1 MWGIALKLKELS
13 LKWKL
18 FLFITAFLA
27 VMIFI
32 IWLFQIVFLSSFYRK
47 SKIDELH
54 TSAQSIVTNLGTND
68 MGEAINA
75 VVERSNTCV
84 KVVNLENGTVI
95 DVDRTP
101 NCVLHYLSSQD
112 LNQLYQNAKENNGTY
127 LASFSRTGKFMD
139 GGEESIVYTQTSGNY
154 VVMLNTMITP
164 VNATVSTLRSQLV
177 YLSLIFGVLGLL
189 FAAFISKRISKP
201 IMVTNE
207 SAKELAKGNV
217 NVHFDG
223 EGYRE
228 ITELNSTLNYA
239 AGELAKVEKLQ
250 RELIAN
256 VSHDLR
262 TPLTMIT
269 GYAEVI
275 RDLPGENTPENVQ
288 IIIDEANR
296 LAALVN
302 DVLDISKLR
311 AGVQDLDVEV
321 FCLTDTIRQ
330 IMKRYTKLTEQDGY
344 SITFE
349 ADSEVYAQGDELKI
363 TQVIYNLVN
372 NAIHY
377 TGADKRVVIR
387 QTICDARVRIA
398 VTDTGEGIA
407 EDQLPYVWDRYY
419 KIDKNHQLASVG
431 TGLGLSIV
439 KNILTL
445 HGMPFGVLS
454 TLNEGTTFWF
464 EMGIAK
470 ECENGYTI

>member
-1 MWGIALKLKELS
+1 
-13 LKWKL
+13 
-18 FLFITAFLA
+18 
-27 VMIFI
+27 
-32 IWLFQIVFLSSFYRK
+32 
-47 SKIDELH
+47 
-54 TSAQSIVTNLGTND
+54 
-68 MGEAINA
+68 
-75 VVERSNTCV
+75 
-84 KVVNLENGTVI
+84 
-95 DVDRTP
+95 
-101 NCVLHYLSSQD
+101 
-112 LNQLYQNAKENNGTY
+112 
-127 LASFSRTGKFMD
+127 
-139 GGEESIVYTQTSGNY
+139 
-154 VVMLNTMITP
+154 
-164 VNATVSTLRSQLV
+164 
-177 YLSLIFGVLGLL
+177 
-189 FAAFISKRISKP
+189 
-201 IMVTNE
+201 
-207 SAKELAKGNV
+207 
-217 NVHFDG
+217 
-223 EGYRE
+223 
-228 ITELNSTLNYA
+228 
-239 AGELAKVEKLQ
+239 
-250 RELIAN
+250 
-256 VSHDLR
+256 SHDLR

-311 AGVQDLDVEV
+311 AGVQDLDVEI

-344 SITFE
+344 SIIFE
-349 ADSEVYAQGDELKI
+349 ADSEVYVQGDELKI

-377 TGADKRVVIR
+377 TGTDKRVVIR
-387 QTICDARVRIA
+387 QTISEARVRIA

-445 HGMPFGVLS
+445 HGMPFGVSS
-454 TLNEGTTFWF
+454 TLNEGSTFWF